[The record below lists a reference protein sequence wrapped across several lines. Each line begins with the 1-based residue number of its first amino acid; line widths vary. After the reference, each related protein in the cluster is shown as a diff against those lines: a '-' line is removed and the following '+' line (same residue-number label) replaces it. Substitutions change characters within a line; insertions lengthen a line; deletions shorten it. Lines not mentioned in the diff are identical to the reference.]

1 MEFGTPRGKETT
13 IGSWSGLFGE
23 TLTVIEVVQRIFFLD
38 DDVCFVDGGVSA
50 EVAATLSALRFF
62 VEPTIFALALRRY

>member
-23 TLTVIEVVQRIFFLD
+23 TLTVIEVVQRIFFLED
-38 DDVCFVDGGVSA
+38 GCFVDGGVVAA
-50 EVAATLSALRFF
+50 EDIATLSALRFF
-62 VEPTIFALALRRY
+62 VEPTIFFV